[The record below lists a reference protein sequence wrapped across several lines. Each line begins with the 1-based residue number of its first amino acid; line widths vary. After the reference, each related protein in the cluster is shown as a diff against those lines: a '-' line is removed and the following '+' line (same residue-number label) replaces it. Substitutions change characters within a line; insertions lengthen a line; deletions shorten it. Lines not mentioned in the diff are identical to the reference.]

1 MTTLTDNSV
10 NTDAVVSGSRRPM
23 RNSQSVIQP
32 PQNLSTDT
40 LRSSAQSSDSP
51 GRGARWSMT
60 IINFW
65 LDATLMLVL
74 VALGIVSVILQFVF
88 PPGISANGWTL
99 WSLDHTQW
107 TSLQF
112 GLLSVLGVGVLV
124 HVMLHWTWVCGVIS
138 RRLLGNDKLPADG
151 IRTVYG
157 VGLLIILL
165 MTSAIAVGIAT
176 LMIEMPPQ

>member
-1 MTTLTDNSV
+1 MTLLADISV
-10 NTDAVVSGSRRPM
+10 NEDVAISESRHPK
-23 RNSQSVIQP
+23 RNSRPVIQP
-32 PQNLSTDT
+32 QQNLS
-40 LRSSAQSSDSP
+40 SEPNQPSVSP
-51 GRGARWSMT
+51 NRRVRWSMT
-60 IINFW
+60 IVNFW
-65 LDATLMLVL
+65 LDASLMLVL
-74 VALGIVSVILQFVF
+74 VALGIVSVIIQFVF
-88 PPGISANGWTL
+88 PPGISAKGWTL

-112 GLLSVLGVGVLV
+112 GLLSVLAVGALV

-138 RRLLGNDKLPADG
+138 RRILGSNELPDDG

-176 LMIEMPPQ
+176 LTIEMPPQ